1 MPILDRRYRP
11 VGPVLVRASTDTGDF
26 PPPNLG
32 SPHGGLAW
40 LFTIWTRPETRDA
53 VAMASPDLATRVE
66 QLIDGDRPCTAKAVR
81 RAVLSTASYLVRWQ
95 RRATPFGLFAGVT
108 TATVGPTAAKIGDEH
123 RAVARVDADWLAR
136 VVDRLEAHHG
146 LRRTLTV
153 IADSG
158 GFVRDGRFIVA
169 GRAKPGERTPGPV
182 QETSTRYTRA
192 VRTILAVAS
201 RPEHFDRLAKHIGT
215 QFPHGARGAIEEMLH
230 ALIDGHVL
238 ITNLRPPLT
247 AVDGLA
253 HVLTTLGAIDL
264 RSLPEVAALADRLGE
279 IHDQL
284 IGHNAVADQRRQAA
298 IREAIAASM
307 AVIVPTAE
315 PPLAVDVRLDAEV
328 SVPQAVLDEAV
339 RAAGVLVRLS
349 TQPFG
354 SASWLDYH
362 ARFRARYGPGA
373 LVPVRDLVADSGL
386 GYPSGYLGAPRAR
399 PAWRVLTERD
409 AHLLALSQQA
419 MLNGAA
425 EILLSDTDIE
435 TLTVGDPTAAVWPSR
450 IELGITVH
458 AASPAAVDRGHF
470 ELHIAGAPRAHTS
483 MAGRF
488 AYLLDPTDRENLA
501 HTYVPPTEDEDVLA
515 VQLSFPPRRVHNE
528 NVMRVGR
535 LMSEVVSLSE
545 HPDGDVISVD
555 DLAVTADA
563 DHLYLVRRSTGQ
575 RVVAHIP
582 HALDTTVQT
591 PPLARFIAEVADARS
606 AVFGPLDLG
615 APARTLPYTP
625 RIRYRRT
632 VLTPARWILTA
643 DDLTNAADPDDATA
657 PRDGDHQWEQALGQW
672 RQRWRVPA
680 RVIACHDELRLPLD
694 LDQPLDRALLRTR
707 LARTDRLELRE
718 DGPPDAHGWLGRP
731 AELLI
736 PMTLATPAAR
746 RLPATTPPGQT
757 RQPGGS
763 AVVHARLIGNPA
775 RFDDL
780 IGDHIP
786 DLGASLTGLGV
797 QRWWVSRHR
806 DMIRVDADQHVSVM
820 FRLDAPT
827 AYGPVAARLAE
838 FATDLHARGLP
849 AELMFT
855 AYHDQP
861 ARYGDGPALEMAER
875 VFAADTTAAINQIRL
890 AAHSNISGQAL
901 AAASMVQ
908 LAAGLST
915 EPMSGYEELVACL
928 NQQTEPADR
937 ALSDLARA
945 LADPTGE
952 YARLREL
959 PGGDTVAQAWLV
971 RDTALRAYHASLLP
985 HRDPI
990 DVLRTLLHDHHIRA
1004 VGVDPEFERKTGH
1017 LARAAA
1023 MRCLAL
1029 AGAR

>member
-1 MPILDRRYRP
+1 MAILDRRYRP
-11 VGPVLVRASTDTGDF
+11 GGPVLVRASTAPGTF
-26 PPPNLG
+26 APPDLS
-32 SPHGGLAW
+32 SPGRGLAW
-40 LFTIWTRPETRDA
+40 LFTIWSPETRDA
-53 VAMASPDLATRVE
+53 ISMASPDLVARVE
-66 QLIDGDRPCTAKAVR
+66 QLLDGDRPLTMKVVR
-81 RAVLSTASYLVRWQ
+81 GAVLSTASYLMRWQ
-95 RRATPFGLFAGVT
+95 RRATPFGLFAGVST
-108 TATVGPTAAKIGDEH
+108 TTVGPTAARFGDEH
-123 RAVARVDADWLAR
+123 RAVARVDADWLAQ

-146 LRRTLTV
+146 LRQMLMV
-153 IADSG
+153 VADSG

-169 GRAKPGERTPGPV
+169 GRADPGQRTPGPV

-201 RPEHFDRLAKHIGT
+201 CPERFDRLTELIWA
-215 QFPHGARGAIEEMLH
+215 QFPHGKRVTIESMLH

-247 AVDGLA
+247 AADGLA
-253 HVLTTLGAIDL
+253 HLLAVLGAVDL
-264 RSLPEVAALADRLGE
+264 GRLSDVAALADQLSAV
-279 IHDQL
+279 QTKL
-284 IGHNAVADQRRQAA
+284 IGHNEFADPRQQAA
-298 IREAIAASM
+298 IRAEVAARMS
-307 AVIVPTAE
+307 VIVPTDK

-328 SVPQAVLDEAV
+328 SIPQAVLDEAV
-339 RAAGVLVRLS
+339 RAAGLLVRLS

-409 AHLLALSQQA
+409 ARLLALIQQA
-419 MLNGAA
+419 MLDGAA
-425 EILLSDTDIE
+425 EIVLSDTDVE
-435 TLTVGDPTAAVWPSR
+435 ALTVGDSTAAVWPSR
-450 IELGITVH
+450 IELGVTVH
-458 AASPAAVDRGHF
+458 AASPEAVDRGDF

-488 AYLLDPTDRENLA
+488 AYLLDPADRERLA
-501 HTYVPPTEDEDVLA
+501 HSFAPPAEEGDVVA
-515 VQLSFPPRRVHNE
+515 VQLSFPSRRVHNE
-528 NVMRVGR
+528 NVVRVGR
-535 LMSEVVSLSE
+535 LISSVVSLSE

-563 DHLYLVRRSTGQ
+563 DQLYLVCVSTGQ
-575 RVVAHIP
+575 RVIAHIP

-632 VLTPARWILTA
+632 VLAPARWLLTA
-643 DDLTNAADPDDATA
+643 DDLTNAPHPADATA
-657 PRDGDHQWEQALGQW
+657 AHDGDQRWDEALGRW
-672 RQRWRVPA
+672 RQRWRIPA
-680 RVIACHDELRLPLD
+680 RVIACHDELRLPVD

-718 DGPPDAHGWLGRP
+718 DGPTDANGWLGRP

-736 PMTLATPAAR
+736 PMTLTHPAAR
-746 RLPATTPPGQT
+746 PLPATTPPGQT
-757 RQPGGS
+757 HRPGGS

-780 IGDHIP
+780 IAHHIP
-786 DLGASLTGLGV
+786 DLGASLAGLGV

-838 FATDLHARGLP
+838 FAADLYARGLP
-849 AELMFT
+849 AELVFT
-855 AYHDQP
+855 AYHEQP
-861 ARYGDGPALEMAER
+861 ARYGDGPALEMAED
-875 VFAADTTAAINQIRL
+875 VFAADTTAAINQVRL
-890 AAHSNISGQAL
+890 ATHTGIAGQVL

-908 LAAGLST
+908 LAAGLAT
-915 EPMSGYEELVACL
+915 DPLSGYEALLTCL
-928 NQQTEPADR
+928 HQRTDPADR

-945 LADPTGE
+945 LADPTSE

-959 PGGDTVAQAWLV
+959 PGGDTVAHAWLA
-971 RDTALRAYHASLLP
+971 RNTALRAYHASLRP
-985 HRDPI
+985 NRDPM
-990 DVLRTLLHDHHIRA
+990 DVLPTLLHDHHVRA

-1023 MRCLAL
+1023 MRRLAL
-1029 AGAR
+1029 AGTR